1 MTPTWGESPDQANY
15 VSSQTGGQNPVASDG
30 ARYYVISERDPG
42 TPGWLDTTGLEKA
55 TMSMRF
61 LFDEL
66 PPRDRM
72 PTLTTV
78 VTPIEGVRD
87 VLPADTPTVSS
98 ADRRREVDVR
108 QRHIQRRWRQY

>member
-1 MTPTWGESPDQANY
+1 M
-15 VSSQTGGQNPVASDG
+15 SSQTGGQNPVASDG
-30 ARYYVISERDPG
+30 ARYYVVSERDPG

-66 PPRDRM
+66 PDRDRM
-72 PTLTTV
+72 PTLKTV

-87 VLPADTPTVSS
+87 LLPADTPVVNAT
-98 ADRRREVDVR
+98 DRRREVDVR
-108 QRHIQRRWRQY
+108 QRHIQKRWRQY